1 MATNTTTF
9 NPSDPSNPAHY
20 SPSQT
25 ALLLL
30 DFHTT
35 FLKALGPSSSPAVTT
50 AANLRKWAKYQNIHV
65 IHCLVDTSNPPS
77 FSTCCCIYGRS
88 LDAGEPASLVENVDG
103 DGGEEVTFI
112 RPACYGSALK
122 SPGLL
127 QYLQKNGIK
136 SLILAG
142 ISSAGVVLRTALAA
156 KDEEFV
162 VTVVEDGCAEFNE
175 EVHEVLMRDVLPAR
189 AYVVRA
195 GTFMEGYE
203 RARGCDSEQEDVLL
217 LQL

>member
-1 MATNTTTF
+1 MANDTTTF
-9 NPSDPSNPAHY
+9 NPSSPSDPTHY
-20 SPSQT
+20 DPSQT

-35 FLKALGPSSSPAVTT
+35 FLKALGPSSSSTVT
-50 AANLRKWAKYQNIHV
+50 AATNLRKWAKYQDIHV
-65 IHCLVDTSNPPS
+65 LHCLVDTSNPPS
-77 FSTCCCIYGRS
+77 FPTYG
-88 LDAGEPASLVENVDG
+88 G
-103 DGGEEVTFI
+103 GGEEVTFI

-122 SPGLL
+122 ASGLL
-127 QYLQKNGIK
+127 QHLQKNGIK

-156 KDEEFV
+156 TDEEFV
-162 VTVVEDGCAEFNE
+162 VTVVEDGCAEFKE

-195 GTFMEGYE
+195 GEFMEGYE
-203 RARGCDSEQEDVLL
+203 RARGV
-217 LQL
+217 

>member
-20 SPSQT
+20 SPFQT

-65 IHCLVDTSNPPS
+65 LHCLVDTSNPPS
-77 FSTCCCIYGRS
+77 FSTCKSNNMVEEVVASMIGS
-88 LDAGEPASLVENVDG
+88 LDAEEPASLVENVDG
-103 DGGEEVTFI
+103 DGGEEVTFT

-142 ISSAGVVLRTALAA
+142 ISSAGVLLRTALAA
-156 KDEEFV
+156 TDEEFV
-162 VTVVEDGCAEFNE
+162 VTVVEDGCAEFKE

-203 RARGCDSEQEDVLL
+203 RAMGVC
-217 LQL
+217 